1 MDPQVIGIVATTAVG
16 FLASYLTKASEATVK
31 LAGED
36 IYQAIKARLTK
47 KPAAQ
52 EALGDLAKAPD
63 DADLQASLRVQLKKL
78 LAEDADFAGQLQRL
92 LQEAG
97 GTEAGATIIRQT
109 AGDHATQFGQVFGN
123 VTFGQ
128 G

>member
-1 MDPQVIGIVATTAVG
+1 MDPQVIGVVATTAVG
-16 FLASYLTKASEATVK
+16 FLVSYLAKAGEVVVK
-31 LAGED
+31 QAGED
-36 IYQAIKARLTK
+36 IYQAIKARFSK

-52 EALGDLAKAPD
+52 EALVDLAKAPD

-78 LAEDADFAGQLQRL
+78 LAEDAAFAGQLQDL

-97 GTEAGATIIRQT
+97 GTEAGATIIRQV